1 MLTVYLTCSL
11 PTLYYNQMAPI
22 TLSEFYE
29 EASSQLSEK
38 NFEKLKNTDLQNLNE
53 RSLQA
58 RMNSFCELVKALKA
72 DVAEIRKVR
81 SKGQLPNVHTLP
93 KSFADKNPLE
103 REKLLLKLQWD
114 ALTDLEFGETFSLTG
129 VFIYKLKLQ
138 ILERCTSFDAKK
150 GRLVLE
156 SIVNPAKE
164 KEIV

>member
-11 PTLYYNQMAPI
+11 PTLYYNQIAPI

-29 EASSQLSEK
+29 EASSQLSIK
-38 NFEKLKNTDLQNLNE
+38 NFEKLKQTDLQQVNA

-58 RMNSFCELVKALKA
+58 RMNSFWELNESLKA

-81 SKGQLPNVHTLP
+81 QSKQLPNVHTLP

-103 REKLLLKLQWD
+103 REKSLLKIQWD
-114 ALTDLEFGETFSLTG
+114 ALTDLEFGETFSFTG
-129 VFIYKLKLQ
+129 VLVYKLKLQ
-138 ILERCTSFDAKK
+138 ILERLASFDAKK

-164 KEIV
+164 KEMV